1 MQRIDPSNE
10 EQVKLSFVITKALE
24 TQLNELVDRERKRT
38 AEPVTRSMV
47 LRRALAIGIRE
58 MKRSR

>member
-1 MQRIDPSNE
+1 MQRIDPAN
-10 EQVKLSFVITKALE
+10 EQVKLSFVTTKAQEMALD
-24 TQLNELVDRERKRT
+24 ELVERERKRT